1 MAKRGQPYM
10 SLVEASACK
19 GRPALLTCM
28 PSGSQGTVIVK
39 RRPSTM
45 IRIPMAV
52 ARRVDA
58 QLAEGPY
65 ATRSAWCRAAII
77 ARLEEAEKRA
87 R

>member
-1 MAKRGQPYM
+1 MQ
-10 SLVEASACK
+10 K
-19 GRPALLTCM
+19 GN
-28 PSGSQGTVIVK
+28 

-58 QLAEGPY
+58 QLPEGTY
-65 ATRSAWCRAAII
+65 GTRSAWCRAAII